1 MAWRCAAVTMPTL
14 GCWRV
19 NIEAAIGSLEGTMGG
34 QEFAD
39 W

>member
-1 MAWRCAAVTMPTL
+1 MASRCAAVTMPTL

-19 NIEAAIGSLEGTMGG
+19 NIEAAIVSLESTTGG